1 MLLLSDPK
9 FLASAF
15 VIIEQGALKMSS
27 MLNRYSLSQKLI
39 LLATIPMLLLLIF
52 GSLRML
58 DLIERQQTAQRNALG
73 VMITE
78 QTQKLIFAL
87 QNERGLSAGFVASQG
102 KRFERRLQTQRRQT
116 DKALQELLDAPN
128 IANLHLSLSDIDRPS
143 VNLQQSVDTIHALG
157 ARLKQVR
164 QGIDSRTEGSGFNF
178 YSEFTQHLLVLIS
191 QIQSQVQ
198 NTLLAKAYNDL
209 IHMLKLQELA
219 GKDRDLLNRL
229 LAADSLDHQAY
240 LAQYSM
246 QDDLLDAFHEMLST
260 TSPADLALI
269 KETLDNEATQ
279 ELLLM
284 KGRVKAQV
292 NLILLANRLRER
304 LGYGGLIDHYQD
316 YLLSGEETNIILFE
330 EDCLAILGLL
340 QQAQKL
346 PHVTSPQREALAQ
359 IDNTVEQY
367 RQAVDVQ
374 RQQRL
379 SGHAGPL
386 PQEGRAIIADQAMLA
401 ALSQLQHQHPA
412 VASEAW
418 WGLATEALGQM
429 NQASLILSNNIANL
443 VQRQGREALSF
454 LVLGIMAAMC
464 NFLFLIVLGRLIVN
478 NLVTRIG
485 TIASLMQRMA
495 QNTQLQLS
503 VPVDGRD
510 EVAKM
515 AMALNAMLSERQEA
529 NRELSLASA
538 VFEYCAEGIVVTD
551 KDNLIEA
558 VNPAFT
564 QITGYTLE
572 EVKGRSPA
580 VLNSHQQPHHFY
592 EQMWQSL
599 KQYGKWQ
606 GEIWNKRKNGQ
617 IYPEYLAITVVKD
630 DKGRVVQHIGLFL
643 DISNRKKY
651 EQDIWYKSNYDAL
664 TNLPNRQLYTS
675 RLSQMLQLA
684 EQRCCSVAV
693 LFIDLDRFKYIN
705 DIYGHAVGDE
715 LLQVAAARLE
725 ALLEQH
731 DFVARLSGDEFVV
744 VMGHTKHQGE
754 IEQRAQHILQHLSSP
769 FGINRNELLISAS
782 VGISCYPSN
791 GTSVEVLTRNAETAM
806 YQAKQDGRNCFGYFS
821 PDMNNNM
828 LARITLEQSLRSAV
842 LQHEFCLHYQPIVD
856 TSSGEGVALEALLRW
871 RHPQRGLVPPDEF
884 IPIAEETGLIEPI
897 GEWVIQ
903 QALRDLRQCH
913 SQGIMINMAINVSGR
928 QLAHGD
934 PSHFACMLNG
944 LLQKYDV
951 APQYVHIEI
960 TESIL
965 MADTELS
972 LAALTAIR
980 HLGVEIYLDDFGTG
994 YSSLS
999 YLKQFPISVIKI
1011 DKSFVDNML
1020 EDRADANLIKAIITM
1035 GQSLDMRLVAEGVES
1050 EPQRSFLQGLGC
1062 DFVQGYLVA
1071 KPMPLKELEPL
1082 LRRIVREKPT
1092 SLL

>member
-1 MLLLSDPK
+1 
-9 FLASAF
+9 
-15 VIIEQGALKMSS
+15 MSS

-52 GSLRML
+52 GSMRMF
-58 DLIERQQTAQRNALG
+58 DLVERQHTAQRNALG
-73 VMITE
+73 VVITE
-78 QTQKLIFAL
+78 QTQKLIYAL

-102 KRFERRLQTQRRQT
+102 ERFQRRLQTQRRQT
-116 DKALQELLDAPN
+116 DKAFQELLDAPN
-128 IANLHLSLSDIDRPS
+128 IANLHLSLDDIDRPS
-143 VNLQQSVDTIHALG
+143 VNLQQSVDTIHALA
-157 ARLKQVR
+157 ARLDEVR
-164 QGIDSRTEGSGFNF
+164 QDIDRRKEGTSFSF

-198 NTLLAKAYNDL
+198 NTLLAKGYNDL

-219 GKDRDLLNRL
+219 GKDRDLMNRL

-240 LAQYSM
+240 LSLYSM
-246 QDDLLDAFHEMLST
+246 QGDLLDAFHELLST
-260 TSPADLALI
+260 TSAADLALI
-269 KETLDNEATQ
+269 QETLDNEATQ
-279 ELLLM
+279 ELLQM
-284 KGRVKAQV
+284 RERVRGQV
-292 NLILLANRLRER
+292 NLILLANRLREK

-316 YLLSGEETNIILFE
+316 YLLSGGEDNVLLFE
-330 EDCLAILGLL
+330 EDRQAIQTLLRKAQGL
-340 QQAQKL
+340 
-346 PHVTSPQREALAQ
+346 PYVTSAQRQALDQ
-359 IDNTVEQY
+359 IDGAVAQY
-367 RQAVDVQ
+367 RQVMEDQ
-374 RQQRL
+374 RRHRL
-379 SGHAGPL
+379 SGNAGPL
-386 PQEGRAIIADQAMLA
+386 PQGDGSGLGDRPMLA
-401 ALSQLQHQHPA
+401 ALFVLQHQHPA

-418 WGLATEALGQM
+418 WALASEALGQM
-429 NQASLILSNNIANL
+429 NQASLILTDNIAAL
-443 VQRQGREALSF
+443 VERQGREALGY
-454 LVLGIMAAMC
+454 LVLGIVLALC
-464 NFLFLIVLGRLIVN
+464 NFLFLIVTGRLIVN
-478 NLVTRIG
+478 NLVSRIG

-515 AMALNAMLSERQEA
+515 AMALNAMLSERQKA

-538 VFEYCAEGIVVTD
+538 VFEYCTEGIVVTD

-580 VLNSHQQPHHFY
+580 ILNSHQQPHHFY

-664 TNLPNRQLYTS
+664 TNLPNRQLYNA

-754 IEQRAQHILQHLSSP
+754 IEQRAKLILQHLSSP

-821 PDMNNNM
+821 ADMNNNM

-856 TSSGEGVALEALLRW
+856 TSSGEGLALEALLRW
-871 RHPQRGLVPPDEF
+871 RHPQKGLVPPDEF

-903 QALRDLRQCH
+903 QALRDLSDWH
-913 SQGIMINMAINVSGR
+913 LQGMMINMAINVSSR
-928 QLAHGD
+928 QLSHGD
-934 PSHFACMLNG
+934 PTHFACMLNG
-944 LLQKYDV
+944 LLQKFDV

-972 LAALTAIR
+972 LKALTAIR

-1020 EDRADANLIKAIITM
+1020 EDRADANLIKAIINM
-1035 GQSLDMRLVAEGVES
+1035 GQSLDMRLVAEGVET

-1062 DFVQGYLVA
+1062 DFVQGYLIS
-1071 KPMPLKELEPL
+1071 KPLPSNELAPL
-1082 LRRIVREKPT
+1082 LRRIVRVKPAT
-1092 SLL
+1092 LI

>member
-1 MLLLSDPK
+1 
-9 FLASAF
+9 
-15 VIIEQGALKMSS
+15 MSS

-102 KRFERRLQTQRRQT
+102 NRFERRLQTQRRQT

-157 ARLKQVR
+157 ARLNQVR
-164 QGIDSRTEGSGFNF
+164 SGVDSRAEGSGFNF

-246 QDDLLDAFHEMLST
+246 QDELLDAFHEMLST

-330 EDCLAILGLL
+330 EDCLAIQGLL

-359 IDNTVEQY
+359 IDKTVEQY
-367 RQAVDVQ
+367 RQAVDAQ

-386 PQEGRAIIADQAMLA
+386 PQEGRSIIADQAMLA

-429 NQASLILSNNIANL
+429 NQASLTLSNNIANL

-580 VLNSHQQPHHFY
+580 ILNSHQQPHHFY

-606 GEIWNKRKNGQ
+606 GEIWNKRKNG
-617 IYPEYLAITVVKD
+617 
-630 DKGRVVQHIGLFL
+630 
-643 DISNRKKY
+643 
-651 EQDIWYKSNYDAL
+651 
-664 TNLPNRQLYTS
+664 
-675 RLSQMLQLA
+675 
-684 EQRCCSVAV
+684 
-693 LFIDLDRFKYIN
+693 
-705 DIYGHAVGDE
+705 
-715 LLQVAAARLE
+715 
-725 ALLEQH
+725 
-731 DFVARLSGDEFVV
+731 
-744 VMGHTKHQGE
+744 
-754 IEQRAQHILQHLSSP
+754 
-769 FGINRNELLISAS
+769 
-782 VGISCYPSN
+782 
-791 GTSVEVLTRNAETAM
+791 
-806 YQAKQDGRNCFGYFS
+806 
-821 PDMNNNM
+821 
-828 LARITLEQSLRSAV
+828 
-842 LQHEFCLHYQPIVD
+842 
-856 TSSGEGVALEALLRW
+856 
-871 RHPQRGLVPPDEF
+871 
-884 IPIAEETGLIEPI
+884 
-897 GEWVIQ
+897 
-903 QALRDLRQCH
+903 
-913 SQGIMINMAINVSGR
+913 
-928 QLAHGD
+928 
-934 PSHFACMLNG
+934 
-944 LLQKYDV
+944 
-951 APQYVHIEI
+951 
-960 TESIL
+960 
-965 MADTELS
+965 
-972 LAALTAIR
+972 
-980 HLGVEIYLDDFGTG
+980 
-994 YSSLS
+994 
-999 YLKQFPISVIKI
+999 
-1011 DKSFVDNML
+1011 
-1020 EDRADANLIKAIITM
+1020 
-1035 GQSLDMRLVAEGVES
+1035 
-1050 EPQRSFLQGLGC
+1050 
-1062 DFVQGYLVA
+1062 
-1071 KPMPLKELEPL
+1071 
-1082 LRRIVREKPT
+1082 
-1092 SLL
+1092 

>member
-1 MLLLSDPK
+1 
-9 FLASAF
+9 
-15 VIIEQGALKMSS
+15 MSS

-52 GSLRML
+52 GSLRMF

-78 QTQKLIFAL
+78 QTQKLIYAL
-87 QNERGLSAGFVASQG
+87 QNERGLSAGFVASKG
-102 KRFERRLQTQRRQT
+102 ERFERRLQTQRRQT
-116 DKALQELLDAPN
+116 EKAFQELLDAPN

-143 VNLQQSVDTIHALG
+143 VNLQQSVDTIHSLA
-157 ARLKQVR
+157 ARLEEVR
-164 QGIDSRTEGSGFNF
+164 QDVDRLKESGSFSF

-229 LAADSLDHQAY
+229 LSADSLDYQSY
-240 LAQYSM
+240 LAGYSM
-246 QDDLLDAFHEMLST
+246 ENELNDAFHELLST
-260 TSPADLALI
+260 TSMADLVLI
-269 KETLDNEATQ
+269 QETLDNEATQ
-279 ELLLM
+279 ELALM
-284 KGRVKAQV
+284 KERVRGQV
-292 NLILLANRLRER
+292 NLILLANRIRER
-304 LGYGGLIDHYQD
+304 LGYGGLIDHFQD
-316 YLLSGEETNIILFE
+316 YLLGGEASNITLFE
-330 EDCLAILGLL
+330 EDRQAIQESLR
-340 QQAQKL
+340 QAQGL
-346 PHVTSPQREALAQ
+346 PYVTSLQRKALEQIANAVSQYREAIYA
-359 IDNTVEQY
+359 
-367 RQAVDVQ
+367 Q
-374 RQQRL
+374 RQHKL
-379 SGHAGPL
+379 SGNTGPL
-386 PQEGRAIIADQAMLA
+386 PLVREEQPMLE
-401 ALSQLQHQHPA
+401 ALSLLQHQPPA
-412 VASEAW
+412 VTSEAW
-418 WGLATEALGQM
+418 WALASESLSQM
-429 NQASLILSNNIANL
+429 NQASLILSGNIALL
-443 VQRQGREALSF
+443 VERQGREALGY

-485 TIASLMQRMA
+485 TIAALMQRMA
-495 QNTQLQLS
+495 QNTQLELS

-515 AMALNAMLSERQEA
+515 AMALNAMLSERQKA

-538 VFEYCAEGIVVTD
+538 VYEYCAEGIVVTD

-564 QITGYTLE
+564 QITGYTLA

-580 VLNSHQQPHHFY
+580 ILNSHQQPHHFY

-684 EQRCCSVAV
+684 EQRCCAVAV

-754 IEQRAQHILQHLSSP
+754 IEQRAQQILQHLSSP

-856 TSSGEGVALEALLRW
+856 TRSGEGIALEALLRW

-884 IPIAEETGLIEPI
+884 IPIAEETGLIESI

-903 QALRDLRQCH
+903 QALRDLRQWH
-913 SQGIMINMAINVSGR
+913 NQGIMINMAINVSGR

-951 APQYVHIEI
+951 APQYIHIEI
-960 TESIL
+960 TESML

-1071 KPMPLKELEPL
+1071 KPMPVNELAPL
-1082 LRRIVREKPT
+1082 LQRIVRVRPT
-1092 SLL
+1092 SLQ

>member
-1 MLLLSDPK
+1 
-9 FLASAF
+9 
-15 VIIEQGALKMSS
+15 MSS

-52 GSLRML
+52 GSLRMF

-73 VMITE
+73 VMIIE
-78 QTQKLIFAL
+78 QTQKLIYAL
-87 QNERGLSAGFVASQG
+87 QNERGLSAGFIASKG
-102 KRFERRLQTQRRQT
+102 ERFERRLQTQRRQT
-116 DKALQELLDAPN
+116 EKAFQELLDAPN

-143 VNLQQSVDTIHALG
+143 VNLQQSVDTIHSLA
-157 ARLKQVR
+157 ARLEEVR
-164 QGIDSRTEGSGFNF
+164 QDVDRLKESGSFSF

-229 LAADSLDHQAY
+229 LSADSLDYQSY
-240 LAQYSM
+240 LAGYSM
-246 QDDLLDAFHEMLST
+246 ENELNDAFHELLST
-260 TSPADLALI
+260 TSMADLVLI
-269 KETLDNEATQ
+269 QETLDNEATQ
-279 ELLLM
+279 ELALM
-284 KGRVKAQV
+284 KERVRGQV
-292 NLILLANRLRER
+292 NLILLANRIRER
-304 LGYGGLIDHYQD
+304 LGYGGLIDHFLD
-316 YLLSGEETNIILFE
+316 YLLGGEASNITLFE
-330 EDCLAILGLL
+330 EDRQAIQESLR
-340 QQAQKL
+340 QAQGL
-346 PHVTSPQREALAQ
+346 PYVTSLQRKALEQIANAVSQYREAIYAQ
-359 IDNTVEQY
+359 RQHKLSGNTV
-367 RQAVDVQ
+367 
-374 RQQRL
+374 
-379 SGHAGPL
+379 PL
-386 PQEGRAIIADQAMLA
+386 PLVREEQPMLE
-401 ALSQLQHQHPA
+401 ALSLLQHQPPA
-412 VASEAW
+412 VTSETWWALASES
-418 WGLATEALGQM
+418 LSQM
-429 NQASLILSNNIANL
+429 NQASLILSGNIALL
-443 VQRQGREALSF
+443 VERQGREALGY

-485 TIASLMQRMA
+485 TIAALMQRMA
-495 QNTQLQLS
+495 QNTQLELS

-515 AMALNAMLSERQEA
+515 AMALNAMLSERQKA

-538 VFEYCAEGIVVTD
+538 VYEYCAEGIVVTD

-564 QITGYTLE
+564 QITGYTLA

-580 VLNSHQQPHHFY
+580 ILNSHQQPHHFY

-754 IEQRAQHILQHLSSP
+754 IEQRAQQILQHLSSP
-769 FGINRNELLISAS
+769 FGINRNELLVSAS

-856 TSSGEGVALEALLRW
+856 TSSGEGIALEALLRW

-903 QALRDLRQCH
+903 QALRDLRQWH
-913 SQGIMINMAINVSGR
+913 YQGIMINMAINVSGR

-951 APQYVHIEI
+951 APQYIHIEI
-960 TESIL
+960 TESML

-1071 KPMPLKELEPL
+1071 KPMPVSELEPL
-1082 LRRIVREKPT
+1082 LQRIVRVRPT
-1092 SLL
+1092 SVQ